1 MLLKNMLV
9 CVGGGGRIDSIRKG
23 RKRDKQE
30 KSDAPTK
37 VQGQSILTLGKSV
50 SSQCSTQFRS
60 LFPCQVFWRLIPF
73 RACCDHAYGRN
84 ILATLRGN
92 FLSQLVLVV
101 IINNHTSID
110 QRDCLIH
117 LVLHFSFTQVTSF
130 NQIPL
135 LPHIAMLCLVACSET
150 QELVV
155 G

>member
-1 MLLKNMLV
+1 MLV
-9 CVGGGGRIDSIRKG
+9 CLGGGGRIDSIRKG

-50 SSQCSTQFRS
+50 SSQCLTQFRS

-92 FLSQLVLVV
+92 FLGQLVLVV
-101 IINNHTSID
+101 IIINHTSINIIPPG
-110 QRDCLIH
+110 CLTGNRVERH
-117 LVLHFSFTQVTSF
+117 LHMYHLFQVF
-130 NQIPL
+130 IKVPL
-135 LPHIAMLCLVACSET
+135 SHYL
-150 QELVV
+150 
-155 G
+155 

>member
-1 MLLKNMLV
+1 MLV
-9 CVGGGGRIDSIRKG
+9 CLGGGGRIDSIRKG

-30 KSDAPTK
+30 KSDAPRK

-92 FLSQLVLVV
+92 FLGQLVLVV
-101 IINNHTSID
+101 IINNHTSIRFL
-110 QRDCLIH
+110 QLQNLNFGIAQLIFRAQARPH
-117 LVLHFSFTQVTSF
+117 L
-130 NQIPL
+130 PL
-135 LPHIAMLCLVACSET
+135 RQMA
-150 QELVV
+150 VV
-155 G
+155 PCIRWTALGS